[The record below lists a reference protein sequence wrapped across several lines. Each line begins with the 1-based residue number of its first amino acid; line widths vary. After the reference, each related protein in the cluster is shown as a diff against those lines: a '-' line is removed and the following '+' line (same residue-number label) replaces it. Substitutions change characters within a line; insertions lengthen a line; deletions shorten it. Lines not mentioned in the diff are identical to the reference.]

1 MGEQTQIS
9 STIEEL
15 QNVITHLPKTK
26 QKQYAD
32 ALTAISNR
40 LHSVELKLAVIG
52 NFSCGK
58 STFLNALLGRELL
71 SVSNL
76 PTTAIPTY
84 IRWNKSV
91 AMKKYG
97 AKNVFDSIWR
107 FFCRLCSGRKRL
119 AAQDPIV
126 VITDTDGK
134 VFPLLDGTIAKCEKA
149 LEIRIPQSINQMI
162 DYLTTTNA
170 LIDKIARI
178 ELHFPE
184 RDGFHEFCLIDTP
197 GINPGDEAAKK
208 HILQTQSLL
217 QAEADAAIVLYPS
230 FNTMTKNVENFMVEY
245 AANLMDRAIVLL
257 TKMDIVESQKEREKV
272 IKYTQREVQ
281 RRFGQTEPA
290 VYGISAGKCLA
301 WDRRNTSDDNY
312 VWYQNFHSTM
322 RKILASLDE
331 SRELLVRNKLSAMVD
346 SITYQL
352 TVAVE
357 ASIQD
362 MVSQKAIM
370 QSHSKEYLEQDFKR
384 LFQNYCTEIQSY
396 AQDAEKISKECVI
409 ARKSSIIRAMQEM
422 NSMGDIRRMA
432 NRGFQAHMRGI
443 DQEIAAKLR
452 DSVFAPLEKHSQ
464 ELKDKT
470 EICLREYQR
479 HVGGV
484 LQSGATSS
492 LNPQDV
498 AVCIKKGVSDSA
510 AVPIAGGILASLG
523 VLLVCP
529 PLAALGFLV
538 APLLDRINFEERKQ
552 RTIEEMENHLSDYAD
567 DLSKAYRQKVSDL
580 LDQNRAWGSGLLS
593 NYQKQ
598 YQTFYE
604 KAEQKYQTKVKKL
617 EAGIAEKKN
626 DIEVLSRI
634 HLNVCL

>member
-1 MGEQTQIS
+1 MAEHTKIK

-15 QNVITHLPKTK
+15 QNIIAHLPKTK

-32 ALTAISNR
+32 ALSAISNR
-40 LHSVELKLAVIG
+40 LHSSELKLAVIG

-58 STFLNALLGRELL
+58 STFLNALLDRELL
-71 SVSNL
+71 TVSNL

-91 AMKKYG
+91 VTKKYG
-97 AKNVFDSIWR
+97 AKNFLDSIWR
-107 FFCRLCSGRKRL
+107 FFCRLCRGRKRL

-126 VITDTDGK
+126 VITATDGK
-134 VFPLLDGTIAKCEKA
+134 IFPLLDGSVAKCEKA
-149 LEIRIPQSINQMI
+149 LKIRIPQSINQMI

-184 RDGFHEFCLIDTP
+184 RDGFREFCLIDTP

-245 AANLMDRAIVLL
+245 AANLMEHAIVLL

-281 RRFGQTEPA
+281 RRFGQTDPV

-301 WDRRNTSDDNY
+301 WDRLSTSDDNY
-312 VWYQNFHSTM
+312 VWHQNFQSTM
-322 RKILASLDE
+322 RKIMASLDE
-331 SRELLVRNKLSAMVD
+331 SRELIVRNKLSAMVD

-352 TVAVE
+352 TVATEV
-357 ASIQD
+357 AIQD
-362 MVSQKAIM
+362 MVKQRTIM
-370 QSHSKEYLEQDFKR
+370 QAHSNEHLEQDFKR
-384 LFQNYCTEIQSY
+384 LFQNYCAEIQCY

-409 ARKSSIIRAMQEM
+409 TRKRSIICAMQKM
-422 NSMGDIRRMA
+422 NSMSDIRRMA
-432 NRGFQAHMRGI
+432 NRGFQAHMRGLE
-443 DQEIAAKLR
+443 QEITSKLR
-452 DSVFAPLEKHSQ
+452 DSIFVPLETQSQ
-464 ELKDKT
+464 ELKEKT

-484 LQSGATSS
+484 LQSGAASS
-492 LNPQDV
+492 VSPQDV

-510 AVPIAGGILASLG
+510 TVPIVGGILASIG

-538 APLLDRINFEERKQ
+538 TPLLDRINFEERKQ
-552 RTIEEMENHLSDYAD
+552 RTIEEMENHLTDYAN
-567 DLSKAYRQKVSDL
+567 DLSKAYEQKVSDIV
-580 LDQNRAWGSGLLS
+580 DKNRAWGSGLLS

-604 KAEQKYQTKVKKL
+604 KAEQKYQMKVKKL
-617 EAGIAEKKN
+617 EVGIAEKKN
-626 DIEVLSRI
+626 DIEILSRI
-634 HLNVCL
+634 RLDDCL